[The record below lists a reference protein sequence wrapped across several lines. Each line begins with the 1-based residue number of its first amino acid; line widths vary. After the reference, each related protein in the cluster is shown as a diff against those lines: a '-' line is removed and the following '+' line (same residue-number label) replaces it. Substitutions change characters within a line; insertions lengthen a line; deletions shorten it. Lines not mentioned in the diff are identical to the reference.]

1 MKNISTYNLSSLTGL
16 SLPEIWKRCKLL
28 QIQPIK
34 KTKINQLVY
43 NFTIEEVG
51 RICLFDSAFLPTK
64 IIEKETFYIYESK
77 INSKQ
82 FV

>member
-16 SLPEIWKRCKLL
+16 SLPEIRKRCKLL

-34 KTKINQLVY
+34 KTKTNQLIY

-51 RICLFDSAFLPTK
+51 RICLFNSAFLPTK
-64 IIEKETFYIYESK
+64 INTTETFYIYESK
-77 INSKQ
+77 LNNK
-82 FV
+82 

>member
-1 MKNISTYNLSSLTGL
+1 MKNISTYNLSFLTGL
-16 SLPEIWKRCKLL
+16 SLPEIRKRCKLL

-51 RICLFDSAFLPTK
+51 RICLFDSTFLPTK
-64 IIEKETFYIYESK
+64 IIEKETFYLYQSK